1 MNFSSK
7 LKFCAPKIRPNA
19 KPETVGSNAYRTR
32 QTKQNSVNQNTEI
45 NDYANF
51 FDFIIEESKLS
62 AFEIEC
68 LFRDLYIN
76 FNTLKGDKNLF
87 CLFPQCE
94 TKGVEKSHLFA
105 ESLIRQFSIKG
116 KVLTKCFYPKDLLKN
131 INYTVEEV
139 GVGTALTF
147 PGFCKIC
154 EQKFEFEKKKQLVTP
169 KDYLLQ
175 LLRSASYELRI
186 AQIEKIHVEKI
197 IKLIINKSSKKSEL
211 YFQKKVSNIKL
222 TGVNEVE
229 TFLSEQ
235 IVELNKRI
243 EVQSKLY
250 RKVCR
255 IYSEEASGKI
265 LNIKMKIFLP
275 IFLMYSG
282 KLEIENL
289 KGNVILNL
297 CPVNSEYSEIT
308 ILDFNNK
315 FSTQYLERLIHDNI
329 ITIIINLLTISNN
342 WIINKEFW
350 DNQIS
355 FEVKQE
361 ILKNRFFDRH

>member
-1 MNFSSK
+1 MNQDQE
-7 LKFCAPKIRPNA
+7 N
-19 KPETVGSNAYRTR
+19 
-32 QTKQNSVNQNTEI
+32 
-45 NDYANF
+45 NDYAKF
-51 FDFIIEESKLS
+51 FYFIIEESKLT

-76 FNTLKGDKNLF
+76 FNTLKGDNNLF

-105 ESLIRQFSIKG
+105 EGLIRQFSIKG
-116 KVLTKCFYPKDLLKN
+116 KVLTKCFYSKDLLKN
-131 INYTVEEV
+131 INYTVEEI
-139 GVGTALTF
+139 GVGTSLTF
-147 PGFCKIC
+147 PGFCKVC
-154 EQKFEFEKKKQLVTP
+154 EQKFEFEKRKQLVTP

-186 AQIEKIHVEKI
+186 AQIEKIQVEKK

-211 YFQKKVSNIKL
+211 YFQENVSNIKL
-222 TGVNEVE
+222 TGVNAIEG
-229 TFLSEQ
+229 FLNGQ
-235 IVELNKRI
+235 IIELNKRI
-243 EVQSKLY
+243 EAQSKLY

-255 IYSEEASGKI
+255 IYSEEA
-265 LNIKMKIFLP
+265 NANVVHIKMKIFLP

-282 KLEIENL
+282 MLVIDNL

-297 CPVNSEYSEIT
+297 CPVNGEYSEIT

-315 FSTQYLERLIHDNI
+315 FSKQYLEKIIHVNI
-329 ITIIINLLTISNN
+329 ITIITNLLTISNN

-350 DNQIS
+350 DNYIS

-361 ILKNRFFDRH
+361 ILKNRLFDRH

>member
-1 MNFSSK
+1 M
-7 LKFCAPKIRPNA
+7 
-19 KPETVGSNAYRTR
+19 
-32 QTKQNSVNQNTEI
+32 NQNQEI

-62 AFEIEC
+62 TIEIEY

-131 INYTVEEV
+131 INYTVEEI
-139 GVGTALTF
+139 GVGTSLTF
-147 PGFCKIC
+147 PGFCKVC
-154 EQKFEFEKKKQLVTP
+154 EQKFEFEKRKQLVTP

-186 AQIEKIHVEKI
+186 AQIEKIHVDRK

-211 YFQKKVSNIKL
+211 FFQEGVSNIKL

-229 TFLSEQ
+229 SFLNEQ
-235 IVELNKRI
+235 IIELNKRI
-243 EVQSKLY
+243 KAKSKLY

-265 LNIKMKIFLP
+265 VNIKMKLFLP

-282 KLEIENL
+282 MLEINNL

-315 FSTQYLERLIHDNI
+315 FSTQYLEKIIHENI
-329 ITIIINLLTISNN
+329 ITIIAKLLTISNN

-350 DNQIS
+350 NNYIS
-355 FEVKQE
+355 FELKQE
-361 ILKNRFFDRH
+361 ILKNRFFYRH